1 MLNNVISDPLLGR
14 FTVRGWYSVGAVS
27 GAVAGSVAGNG
38 QLFSMLWADST
49 YSALVSRITVAAKC
63 EAFSSGTGAD
73 FQAIIGRAST
83 AAPSGGTAIVPGSST
98 ACQALS
104 SQDYPASLFNSE
116 GDMRIASTAAL
127 TAGTITLDTTGI
139 GYAAVPG
146 NAVGVGGTFDLYRW
160 GVHPAR
166 PLVLANN
173 EALIIRT
180 PGGWPASN
188 TWRVGVTVEWAE
200 VKAGG

>member
-38 QLFSMLWADST
+38 QLFSFLWGDST
-49 YSALVSRITVAAKC
+49 YSALISRITVAAKC
-63 EAFSSGTGAD
+63 EAFSSGLGAD
-73 FQAIIGRAST
+73 FQAIIGRSST
-83 AAPSGGTAIVPGSST
+83 AAPSGGTSIVPGSST
-98 ACQALS
+98 VCQALS

-116 GDMRIASTAAL
+116 GDLRIASTSAL

-139 GYAAVPG
+139 GYTAVAG
-146 NAVGVGGTFDLYRW
+146 NAVGVGGTYDLYRW
-160 GVHPAR
+160 GVHPCR

-173 EALIIRT
+173 EALIVRT
-180 PGGWPASN
+180 PGGWGSPN
-188 TWRVGVTVEWAE
+188 TWRVGITVEWAE

>member
-83 AAPSGGTAIVPGSST
+83 AAPSGGTAIVP
-98 ACQALS
+98 ALS

-127 TAGTITLDTTGI
+127 TAGTITPRHDGHRL
-139 GYAAVPG
+139 
-146 NAVGVGGTFDLYRW
+146 RR
-160 GVHPAR
+160 R
-166 PLVLANN
+166 PRQRSRRRRNV
-173 EALIIRT
+173 
-180 PGGWPASN
+180 
-188 TWRVGVTVEWAE
+188 
-200 VKAGG
+200 

>member
-14 FTVRGWYSVGAVS
+14 FTVRGWSSVGAVS
-27 GAVAGSVAGNG
+27 GAVAGSVGANG
-38 QLFSMLWADST
+38 QLCSMLWEDSS
-49 YSALVSRITVAAKC
+49 YSALVTRITVAAKC
-63 EAFSSGTGAD
+63 EVFSSGIGAD
-73 FQAIIGRAST
+73 FQAIVGRGAT

-116 GDMRIASTAAL
+116 GDLRIASTAAL
-127 TAGTITLDTTGI
+127 TAGTLTLDTTGI
-139 GYAAVPG
+139 GYAMVAG
-146 NAVGVGGTFDLYRW
+146 NAVGVGGTYDLYRW

-180 PGGWPASN
+180 PGGWGASN
-188 TWRVGVTVEWAE
+188 TWRVGVTIEWAE